1 MAVFVEKWADNGFAF
16 WEVAAMFLFGD
27 KNQFQD
33 RFDFY
38 EWSTP
43 EWRECFRSPVM
54 TLCSLRAI
62 GIT

>member
-1 MAVFVEKWADNGFAF
+1 ML
-16 WEVAAMFLFGD
+16 LFGG

-33 RFDFY
+33 SFDFY
-38 EWSTP
+38 EWSAP
-43 EWRECFRSPVM
+43 EWRECFRSSVM